1 MNWNKD
7 RVKAIYAGQG
17 EVLLTEEE
25 KAFFAEQ
32 IRMALVSG
40 FPEFAELTTLLTGV
54 RLCEP
59 CVSGDMEHSANEF
72 CTKTHTPW
80 KNCGEECCVSAV

>member
-25 KAFFAEQ
+25 KAFFA
-32 IRMALVSG
+32 
-40 FPEFAELTTLLTGV
+40 
-54 RLCEP
+54 
-59 CVSGDMEHSANEF
+59 
-72 CTKTHTPW
+72 
-80 KNCGEECCVSAV
+80 